1 MEHDLSDFM
10 CFRTSNTQYDMNN
23 SADPIAQNTQRLV
36 QKIEELEDLV
46 IELKSKQSAN
56 DLVELKQLV
65 SELQLQSGHY
75 QTKIDALS

>member
-1 MEHDLSDFM
+1 MSDFM

-75 QTKIDALS
+75 